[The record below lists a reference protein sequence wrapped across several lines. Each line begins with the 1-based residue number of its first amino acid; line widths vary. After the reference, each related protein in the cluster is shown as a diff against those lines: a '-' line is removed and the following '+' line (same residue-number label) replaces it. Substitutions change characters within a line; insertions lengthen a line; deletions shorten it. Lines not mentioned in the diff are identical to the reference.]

1 MEPMCCYRYSSSWRY
16 SLQNLFLACDP
27 PQKNAKTWQHGNYKA
42 PPHPRD
48 ENLRAIRKRGRK
60 DWKRQSNYHQRSI
73 AETTMSRL
81 KAIFSGKLRSRKFDN
96 QAAELLLQCTALNRM
111 IQVAKPDT
119 VWVDD

>member
-1 MEPMCCYRYSSSWRY
+1 
-16 SLQNLFLACDP
+16 
-27 PQKNAKTWQHGNYKA
+27 
-42 PPHPRD
+42 
-48 ENLRAIRKRGRK
+48 
-60 DWKRQSNYHQRSI
+60 
-73 AETTMSRL
+73 MSRL